1 MSAADTKNAMII
13 GKYNTD
19 MMTGWMSHPRANYLL
34 IALVSF
40 AGTLLF
46 FPQLSWVVFS
56 GDDSHLMRVA
66 LQHGWAAP
74 YFSPEQYRELS
85 VANFTPIPLSVYKT
99 ILTVFGQRPL
109 VLLLFMLLLCG
120 TALTLTGA
128 LVYKL
133 TNKVSPA
140 LICVALILSSQS
152 LHTLLSRFY
161 TMHYLIGLI
170 FALSAFLVFVSVK
183 RQNFGTVLV
192 ILFAFLAMLSKEVY
206 VIAPVILALLALKNG
221 ERILPAG
228 LLGAF
233 VVYWLWRS
241 YMVAGGMSIGSEE
254 SYFKGFW
261 TIESAQWHAFFLWYL
276 KTNLLLLSAVLLAM
290 AIVPRV
296 FFPMFIAALAF
307 GLPGL
312 AVTHGIQEFEMH
324 ADRIFLAMN
333 VALAIAAT
341 ISVSGIKTST
351 VLYERPAVA
360 FVFLFSL
367 ASHFWFIPQYKAMTT
382 ASPDY
387 RISRFLLDNRPAL
400 VDYTIFVPV
409 NFIQGDLVR
418 VSRLLNEPSFELTQN
433 CQTALLAP
441 EDALVVF
448 DASGEVRNM
457 EWLAD
462 TCLNIDLNVVE
473 SIPPGYRDGYLQWR
487 LEAPEGYTAGVLFVD
502 RVFAVP
508 IAAFSQQLVKPGQGE
523 RYQIFATDWQH
534 WWFSEIKEIQQ

>member
-1 MSAADTKNAMII
+1 MSAI
-13 GKYNTD
+13 NTWKFNTY
-19 MMTGWMSHPRANYLL
+19 MMTDWMSQPKGNYLL

-40 AGTLLF
+40 ATTLLF

-56 GDDSHLMRVA
+56 GDDSHLMRVS

-74 YFSPEQYRELS
+74 YFSPEYYRELS

-99 ILTVFGQRPL
+99 ILTIFGQRPL
-109 VLLLFMLLLCG
+109 VLLLFMLLMG
-120 TALTLTGA
+120 GMMLTLAGA

-133 TNKVSPA
+133 TNRVSLA

-152 LHTLLSRFY
+152 MHTLLSRFY

-170 FALSAFLVFVSVK
+170 FALSAFLLFVSVK
-183 RQNFGTVLV
+183 RNTSGTLLV
-192 ILFAFLAMLSKEVY
+192 ILFAFLAMVSKEVY
-206 VIAPVILALLALKNG
+206 VVAPAILALIALRNG
-221 ERILPAG
+221 DRILPAG

-233 VVYWLWRS
+233 VVYWIWRS
-241 YMVAGGMSIGSEE
+241 YMVAGGVSIGSEE

-261 TIESAQWHAFFLWYL
+261 TIEPDQWKAFFLWYV
-276 KTNLLLLSAVLLAM
+276 KTNLLLLAAMLLAM
-290 AIVPRV
+290 TIVPRF

-312 AVTHGIQEFEMH
+312 AVTHGIQEFNMH

-341 ISVSGIKTST
+341 ISLSMIKTSN
-351 VLYERPAVA
+351 VLYKRPAVA

-367 ASHFWFIPQYKAMTT
+367 ASHLWSIPHYKTMTAT
-382 ASPDY
+382 SPDY
-387 RISRFLLDNRPAL
+387 RISRFLLDNRPGL
-400 VDYTIFVPV
+400 VDRTIFVPV

-418 VSRLLNEPSFELTQN
+418 VNRLLNEPSFELTQN

-441 EDALVVF
+441 EGALIVF
-448 DASGEVRNM
+448 DSSGEMRSK

-462 TCLNIDLNVVE
+462 TCMETDLNVVE
-473 SIPPGYRDGYLQWR
+473 TMPPSYRDGYLQWR

-508 IAAFSQQLVKPGQGE
+508 IAAFSQQLVKPSQGE
-523 RYQIFATDWQH
+523 RYQVFATDWQY